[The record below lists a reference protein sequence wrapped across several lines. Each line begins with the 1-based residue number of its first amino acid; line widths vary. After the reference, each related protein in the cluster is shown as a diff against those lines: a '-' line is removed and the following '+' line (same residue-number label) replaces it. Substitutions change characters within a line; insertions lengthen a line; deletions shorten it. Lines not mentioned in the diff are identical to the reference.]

1 MNYLVNI
8 IIKIL
13 KLNKDIGILNV
24 CSGKKTT
31 IKNFIKKNLRNKN
44 KINDIN
50 MNAKNP
56 NFFEPKFFWGSTR
69 KLKKILKSKNEEK
82 KLFN

>member
-1 MNYLVNI
+1 
-8 IIKIL
+8 
-13 KLNKDIGILNV
+13 
-24 CSGKKTT
+24 
-31 IKNFIKKNLRNKN
+31 
-44 KINDIN
+44 